1 VDRFDDVEFK
11 ILEEPEPRRPRRRSP
26 RFASVVTVTVATGL
40 FAASAFA
47 SSTKSVSSSAPTP
60 TKATK
65 FEKRYGHGCK
75 KGGRHHDR
83 GGDETLGLRY

>member
-1 VDRFDDVEFK
+1 VDRFDDVDFK

-26 RFASVVTVTVATGL
+26 RFASFVTVTVAAGL
-40 FAASAFA
+40 FAASALA
-47 SSTKSVSSSAPTP
+47 SSNTPVSQQTP

-75 KGGRHHDR
+75 KGKRHHDR
-83 GGDETLGLRY
+83 GGSKSLDLRY